1 MVKRRR
7 RGEMGGMHQSWIV
20 NKGEM
25 PKQKGGREVGGGG
38 WVPTELASK
47 RSTKRFSTTAQSN
60 HK

>member
-1 MVKRRR
+1 
-7 RGEMGGMHQSWIV
+7 MGGMHQSWIV